1 MVKMLLLLVVFFG
14 SIGLHAYTPDPIT
27 FTHIGLKE
35 GLSQSTIFA
44 IDQDQRGNLW
54 FATYD
59 GVNRYDGYTF
69 STYRH
74 RAGDSLSIASN
85 ISRMVKVDSRG
96 RIWIGTRAGL
106 SWYDEAK
113 DLFRN
118 FSYGERM
125 PSTQVTDI
133 EEIAPNRLLIS
144 SSKGVLLFDTDHFCF
159 IDSLSTSMKQLSVN
173 DFQRVGE
180 RVYIGTPTG
189 LYQYTLGTRLLDTV
203 HPKLDE
209 KPILAILE
217 QSPTRLWV
225 ATEGS
230 GLYLLNPL
238 TGELRHYLST
248 PGSSTSLRSNYI
260 RSLCFDPDGRLW
272 VGTYNGLCIYQ
283 QESDTFEHYAANSTI
298 EGSLSQ
304 NSVRQIF
311 CDRQGGMWLGTFYG
325 GLNYYHSLKSRFT
338 SIRHIPYQNSL
349 NDNVVN
355 CLAEDSEQNLWI
367 GTNDGGVNCYNPRTR
382 SFAYYQLPD
391 VVNPSSR
398 IGSNSIK
405 TFYIDPVGELV
416 YIGTHGAG
424 LNILHR
430 RSGKIENVNSQNS
443 AMQSSNVYAIL
454 PDGAEHLWIA
464 THNTLTRFNTRTKSV
479 TPVYKDV
486 QGNYTR
492 RTINALHRDSEQRI
506 WAGGEHGLDVY
517 RATGNRLERVSLFP
531 AGSELNNAF
540 VNCFYKSTTS
550 HQLWIGTREGVYSY
564 NEQSREIKH
573 YTTVQGL
580 PNDAI
585 FAILEDTHQRLWMST
600 NNGLSCFTPAAQ
612 SFRNFTEVDGLQSN
626 QFSIGACCRTTEG
639 QMYFGG
645 INGIS
650 TFRPEVLTDN
660 PYTPPVNIT
669 RFSLYDIPVRP
680 DDATGILD
688 CNISHTQS
696 ITLKASQ
703 SAFTIEFVVS
713 NFVSGQ
719 HNTFAY
725 KLEGYDKQWYY
736 LTDKREATY
745 ANLPHGTYRFLVK
758 AANNDGRWNNTPTE
772 LEIIVL
778 PVWYRTWWATVLFF
792 LAFAGATIL
801 VFRFFW
807 IRKSMRAELELERT
821 DKQRREEVNQMKLSF
836 FINISH
842 ELRTPLTLILAPVQE
857 MLERVN
863 DRWLL
868 GQLTHVQQSANRLL
882 HLVNQLMDYRRAEL
896 GVFGLKA
903 RQGDLHQLVLSNFRY
918 YQKLAQHKK
927 IYYTLQSE
935 LEGGKALFD
944 ANYLELIVN
953 NLLSNA
959 FKYTGEGQSITVGLR
974 EEGGQLLLQVS
985 DTGIGI
991 PVSKQAKVFERF
1003 YQVESEYVGS
1013 GIGLS
1018 LVQRL
1023 VELHHGHIEL
1033 ESEENRG
1040 SAFTVYLPQDTSVY
1054 APGEL
1059 SSDGQEEETVH
1070 STNPKEMYFIDTETP
1085 GNEEQEK
1092 PTEEKKRGTILL
1104 VEDNREILS
1113 YLNSGLSPLFNTLQA
1128 TNGQEALDLLQENEV
1143 NVILTDV
1150 MMPVMDGVK
1159 LCKSVKQNLAT
1170 CHIPVLI
1177 LSAKTDFKDQQ
1188 EGLGVGADDYIPKPF
1203 VLSLVST
1210 KIQNLLRTRRR
1221 MIERYSQSTEI
1232 EPEKITFN
1240 PMDEEFLTKAL
1251 NIINA
1256 NMDNTEFST
1265 DDLARDMYVSRSNLH
1280 LKMKAITGE
1289 STTDFIRKVRFG
1301 KVSEL
1306 LKEGRYTISEVGNMT
1321 GFSSSSYFTTSFK
1334 KYFGCLPTEYVKK
1347 YRRG

>member
-1 MVKMLLLLVVFFG
+1 MAKMLLLLVMLFG

-44 IDQDQRGNLW
+44 IDQDRRGNLW
-54 FATYD
+54 VATYD

-69 STYRH
+69 TTYRH
-74 RAGDSLSIASN
+74 NPADTLTIASN
-85 ISRMVKVDSRG
+85 IARMVKVDSRG
-96 RIWIGTRAGL
+96 RIWVGTREGL
-106 SWYDEAK
+106 SGYDETK
-113 DLFRN
+113 DVFRN
-118 FSYGERM
+118 FNYGDRI
-125 PSTQVTDI
+125 PPTQIDDI
-133 EEIAPNRLLIS
+133 EEIAPNRLLVS
-144 SSKGVLLFDTDHFCF
+144 SSKGVLLFDTDRLCF
-159 IDSLSTSMKQLSVN
+159 IDSLSTAMQQLPVN
-173 DFQRVGE
+173 DFQRVGNLL
-180 RVYIGTPTG
+180 YIGTKQG
-189 LYQYTLGTRLLDTV
+189 LYQYSLTTRQLDTV
-203 HPKLDE
+203 HPALEDKS
-209 KPILAILE
+209 IAAILQ

-225 ATEGS
+225 ATEGN
-230 GLYLLNPL
+230 GLYLLNPKSR
-238 TGELRHYLST
+238 EIKNYSAT
-248 PGSSTSLRSNYI
+248 PGSLTGLLSDYVRYLSL
-260 RSLCFDPDGRLW
+260 DPQGRLW
-272 VGTYNGLCIYQ
+272 VGTYDGLNIYH
-283 QESDTFEHYAANSTI
+283 EGSDSFDRYTANPSV

-304 NSVRQIF
+304 NSVRQIY
-311 CDRQGGMWLGTFYG
+311 CDRQGGMWLGTYYG
-325 GLNYYHSLKSRFT
+325 GLNYYHPLKNRFT

-349 NDNVVN
+349 NDNVVS
-355 CLAEDSEQNLWI
+355 CIAEDSQQNLWI
-367 GTNDGGVNCYNPRTR
+367 GTNGGGLNVYHPQTRTFTYHR
-382 SFAYYQLPD
+382 LPETAQL
-391 VVNPSSR
+391 R
-398 IGSNSIK
+398 IRTNNIK
-405 TFYIDPVGELV
+405 ALYIDEARDRV
-416 YIGTHGAG
+416 YIGTHGTG

-430 RSGKIENVNSQNS
+430 SSGKIEAFNSTNS
-443 AMQSSNVYAIL
+443 ALGSGNVYAIL
-454 PDGAEHLWIA
+454 PDGDEYLWMG
-464 THNTLTRFNTRTKSV
+464 THHTLTRFSRRTH
-479 TPVYKDV
+479 TFTHVYKDI
-486 QGNYTR
+486 QGKPNR
-492 RTINALHRDSEQRI
+492 RLTITALHRDKQQRI
-506 WAGGEHGLDVY
+506 WAGGELGLDVF
-517 RATGNRLERVSLFP
+517 RATGDRLERLSLFP
-531 AGSELNNAF
+531 PGSPLTEAF
-540 VNCFYKSTTS
+540 VNCFY
-550 HQLWIGTREGVYSY
+550 QGEGPLIWIGTRQGVYSY
-564 NEQSREIKH
+564 NEQNRQIKH
-573 YTTVQGL
+573 YTTANGL

-585 FAILEDTHQRLWMST
+585 YGILEDTHGRLWIST
-600 NNGLSCFTPAAQ
+600 NKGLACFTPATET
-612 SFRNFTEVDGLQSN
+612 FRIFTEADGLQSD
-626 QFSIGACCRTTEG
+626 QFNAGASCRTAGGE
-639 QMYFGG
+639 MYFGG
-645 INGIS
+645 IRGIS
-650 TFRPEVLTDN
+650 LFRPEVLVDN
-660 PYTPPVNIT
+660 PYTPAVGIT
-669 RFSLYDIPVRP
+669 RLNLYNTPIRP
-680 DDATGILD
+680 DDATGILTE
-688 CNISHTQS
+688 NIWDTRS

-703 SAFTIEFVVS
+703 STFSLEFAAP

-725 KLEGYDKQWYY
+725 KLEGYDKEWYY

-745 ANLPHGTYRFLVK
+745 ANLPQGTYRFLVK

-772 LEIIVL
+772 LEITIL

-792 LAFAGATIL
+792 LAFAGATTL

-807 IRKSMRAELELERT
+807 LRKSMRAELELERT

-857 MLERVN
+857 IMERVN
-863 DRWLL
+863 DHWITK
-868 GQLTHVQQSANRLL
+868 QLTHVQQNANRLL

-903 RQGDLHQLVLSNFRY
+903 RQGDVHQLVLSNFRY

-944 ANYLELIVN
+944 TNYLELIVN

-959 FKYTGEGQSITVGLR
+959 FKYTGEGQRITVGLK

-1040 SAFTVYLPQDTSVY
+1040 STFTVYLPQDASVY

-1059 SSDGQEEETVH
+1059 SSDGQGEEEVH
-1070 STNPKEMYFIDTETP
+1070 STNPKEMYFIDTAAP
-1085 GNEEQEK
+1085 RNEEQEP

-1113 YLNSGLSPLFNTLQA
+1113 YLNSGLSPLFTTLQA
-1128 TNGQEALDLLQENEV
+1128 TNGQEALDLLRENEV
-1143 NVILTDV
+1143 DVILTDV

-1221 MIERYSQSTEI
+1221 MIEHYSQSTEVV
-1232 EPEKITFN
+1232 PEKITFN
-1240 PMDEEFLTKAL
+1240 PMDEAFLKKAL
-1251 NIINA
+1251 DIINA

-1289 STTDFIRKVRFG
+1289 STTDFIRKVRFA

-1334 KYFGCLPTEYVKK
+1334 KHFGCLPTEYVKK
-1347 YRRG
+1347 YRKV